1 MMLHMLKAKIH
12 RARVT
17 NACLHYEG
25 SITIDRDLLLRSGI
39 LPFEQVDVY
48 NVTNGQRF
56 TTYTIEGETG
66 DIVINGAAARLCR
79 KGDRV
84 IICAYAEMDA
94 KEART
99 HRPVILLLDEE
110 NKIK

>member
-1 MMLHMLKAKIH
+1 MVLRMLKAKIH

-17 NACLHYEG
+17 EACLHYEG

-39 LPFEQVDVY
+39 LPFEQVDIY

-56 TTYTIEGETG
+56 TTYAMEGGPG

-84 IICAYAEMDA
+84 IICAYAQMDP
-94 KEART
+94 KEAKG
-99 HRPVILLLDEE
+99 HHPIVLLLDDE
-110 NKIK
+110 NRIK